1 MKKLY
6 LTLVVIL
13 CTFAYSHSSPRVV
26 TLLENGWKFHKGDIS
41 SAHLV
46 NFDDSSWQEV
56 NVPHDWAIAGP
67 FDMTIDQQTIK
78 VWEDGDEVERLRT
91 GRTGSLPMFGVG
103 IYRRTIELPVSLNEN
118 SVWLEFDGAM
128 SHAEIYLNGEKVGE
142 RAYGYVSFHVDITEK
157 FQFGKPNQLVVK
169 LNNPELS
176 SRWYSGAGL
185 YRNVR
190 LVTSNPIHVAYS
202 GIVVTTNN
210 ITSKSADLNVKT
222 TVTNLKLKGNAFIQS
237 DIIFP
242 NGDRISSKPIAI
254 TNETTEQ
261 KIKLAKPQL
270 WSIEYPNL
278 YTLETKIIID
288 KKVVDKTETKFGV
301 RTIEFDAETGFKLN
315 GKHVKMKGVCL
326 HHDLGPLGA
335 AVNRRA
341 TERQIEMLKEMGC
354 NAIRTS
360 HNPASREQIALCDS
374 MGMLVIEE
382 AFDEWKSGK
391 GTNGYALDFDRW
403 AERDLT
409 DIIMRDINS
418 PSIVMWSLG
427 NEIREQNLPGGVDVA
442 KFLNEIAKRVDP
454 TRPTTAGFNAHI
466 NAVKNG
472 LADAIDIVGFN
483 YKPHDYPTYHAS
495 HPHYILYG
503 SETASTVSSRG
514 DYKFPAEPVQSA
526 WYHDYKVSAYG
537 LDYVRWG
544 TTPDKEFAAQ
554 EDCPYSLGE
563 FVWTGF
569 DYLGEPTPYNAGT
582 PARSSYFGII
592 DLAGLPKDNFY
603 LYKSHWSEK
612 PVLHLLP
619 HWNWEH
625 SSLKEIPVMCY
636 TNYPEVEL
644 FVNGKSYGKKTKD
657 SSELYTRYR
666 IKWDVAYEQG
676 EIKAIAYN
684 SAGKAVEE
692 CIVKTAGKPHSIRF
706 SADRSEITADGRDLS
721 YITVEIVDKDGNL
734 CPHASSMLYF
744 YVEGQGELKA
754 LCNGD
759 PTDYVPFISP
769 YMRAYNGKL
778 VATVISEC
786 GKSGTITLK
795 AVSEGLKETSI
806 NIQTK

>member
-1 MKKLY
+1 MKKIF
-6 LTLVVIL
+6 LTLIVTL
-13 CTFAYSHSSPRVV
+13 LTFGFAFSSPRIV
-26 TLLENGWKFHKGDIS
+26 TLLDNGWKFHKGDIS
-41 SAHLV
+41 KAHLAD
-46 NFDDSSWQEV
+46 FDDSSWQKV
-56 NVPHDWAIAGP
+56 NVPHDWAISGP
-67 FDMTIDQQTIK
+67 FDMAIDQQTIK
-78 VWEDGDEVERLRT
+78 VWEDGDEIERLRT
-91 GRTGSLPMFGVG
+91 GRTGSLPMFGIG
-103 IYRRTIELPVSLNEN
+103 IYRRAIELPVSLNEN

-142 RAYGYVSFHVDITEK
+142 RAYGYVSFHVDITDK
-157 FQFGKPNQLVVK
+157 FLFGKPNQLVVK

-190 LVTSNPIHVAYS
+190 LVTSAPTHVAYS
-202 GIVVTTNN
+202 GIIVTTDK
-210 ITSKSADLNVKT
+210 ITSKSAELNIKT
-222 TVTNLKLKGNAFIQS
+222 TVTNSRLKRNAFIQS
-237 DIIFP
+237 DIISP
-242 NGDRISSKPIAI
+242 NGDRISSKPVAI
-254 TNETTEQ
+254 MGETIKQ
-261 KIKLAKPQL
+261 KIKLPKPQL
-270 WSIEYPNL
+270 WDLDSPNL

-301 RTIEFDAETGFKLN
+301 RTIEFHAETGFKLN

-341 TERQIEMLKEMGC
+341 TERQIEMLKDMGC

-442 KFLNEIAKRVDP
+442 KYLNDIAKRIDP
-454 TRPTTAGFNAHI
+454 TRPTTAGFNAHV

-514 DYKFPAEPVQSA
+514 DYKFPAEPVQNA

-554 EDCPYSLGE
+554 EDCTYSLGE

-592 DLAGLPKDNFY
+592 DLAGLHKDNFY
-603 LYKSHWSEK
+603 LYKSHWSNN

-625 SSLKEIPVMCY
+625 TSLREIPVMCY

-666 IKWDVAYEQG
+666 IKWDVAYESG
-676 EIKAIAYN
+676 EIKAVAYD
-684 SAGKAVEE
+684 SSGKAIEE

-706 SADRSEITADGRDLS
+706 KADRSEITADGRDLS
-721 YITVEIVDKDGNL
+721 YITAEIVDKDGNL

-759 PTDYVPFISP
+759 PTDYVPFISQ

-778 VATVISEC
+778 VATVISER
-786 GKSGTITLK
+786 GKPGTITLK
-795 AVSEGLKETSI
+795 AVSEGLKETTI
-806 NIQTK
+806 NIKTK